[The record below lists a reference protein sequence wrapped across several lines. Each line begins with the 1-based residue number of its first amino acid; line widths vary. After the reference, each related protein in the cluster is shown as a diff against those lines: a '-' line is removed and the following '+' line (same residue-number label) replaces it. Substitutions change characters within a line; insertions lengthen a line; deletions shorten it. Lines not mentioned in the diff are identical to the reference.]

1 LFFFVFKLNRLVGL
15 IKLNDKLKDIKKN
28 KILDAALQIFVK
40 KGYSETRMDDIV
52 NMSGMS
58 KGAIYHH
65 YKSKRELFLD
75 LINFWEEFC
84 FPNIFDKKYK
94 NKSASS
100 KLREIVKDVVHT
112 FKDKK
117 YVFLAELEIW
127 SLSNH
132 DEDVRAKTKK
142 LYTNLIN
149 LFSSIIKDGISQGEF
164 KKLNVNIAALSIMT
178 SLQGVIWFSIFE
190 KSELSAEE
198 YLTEVME
205 FIIIGFKK

>member
-1 LFFFVFKLNRLVGL
+1 MFFFVFKLNRLVGL